1 MSVRNRISLVFTS
14 DRPLTTDEQEAML
27 VQFELAVTEPQTV
40 IRMDDGTVGDYD
52 AASWSLVGEFDL
64 EAVFPVIGG

>member
-1 MSVRNRISLVFTS
+1 MAVTNRVTLVFKS
-14 DRPLTTDEQEAML
+14 DRPLTTDEQEALL
-27 VQFELAVTEPQTV
+27 VQVELAVTEPQTI

-52 AASWSLVGEFDL
+52 AATWSLVGEFDL